1 MLQTMTVREIVKD
14 CGGAIAVAA
23 ASQRTACPVTDEA
36 VFKWYRN
43 GIPEDHWPMIMELS
57 GRTVEQI
64 YQANRIAERL
74 LGEKGVRGRKR
85 PNKARADARAA

>member
-1 MLQTMTVREIVKD
+1 MTVREIIKD
-14 CGGAIAVAA
+14 CGGAIAVSR
-23 ASQRTACPVTDEA
+23 ASQRTASAVTNEA

-57 GRTVEQI
+57 GRTVDQI

-74 LGEKGVRGRKR
+74 QSEKGRRRGR
-85 PNKARADARAA
+85 AQAAA